1 MKSFYGKYLGNA
13 FGIMSSTLEAMY
25 LLLIFFAGVN
35 TMLIPQMFVMGNTV
49 NFQLITLA
57 SQILHILSVAFL
69 FLFYVKYFRKE
80 YEEKVVKTVAIV
92 FALITVVLSVFS
104 YDMENLFFLTTVNG
118 VLLEAFLF
126 TVTIIDFYY
135 VDDRNNPLLKV
146 ARIIMSIS
154 VIAALM
160 LIFAAM
166 TYYELTAAIMNLLI
180 GKSLSVRKNYAISF
194 IIYALSCIM
203 QIAQFALLYVSQRL
217 KTKYEN
223 AVVKFTN

>member
-1 MKSFYGKYLGNA
+1 MKSFYSKYLGNA

-35 TMLIPQMFVMGNTV
+35 TMLIPQMFVVGNV
-49 NFQLITLA
+49 ANFQLITLA

-69 FLFYVKYFRKE
+69 FLFYAKYFRKE
-80 YEEKVVKTVAIV
+80 NEDKVIKTISIV
-92 FALITVVLSVFS
+92 FMLITVVLSVFS

-126 TVTIIDFYY
+126 AVAISNFYY

-146 ARIIMSIS
+146 ACIIMSIS

-166 TYYELTAAIMNLLI
+166 TYYELTAAIMRVLLE
-180 GKSLSVRKNYAISF
+180 KFLSVRKNYAISF
-194 IIYALSCIM
+194 IIYALSCFL
-203 QIAQFALLYVSQRL
+203 QIAQFILMYVSQRL
-217 KTKYEN
+217 KTKNEN
-223 AVVKFTN
+223 AAVKFVN